1 MEIKLRLED
10 ALKAYHALGPIIDN
24 TELKID
30 VLLKFRLLGL
40 KTALSSVVWN
50 FEIVKNEKI
59 IEYGKENKEGI
70 YQISPSDKAA
80 FTQYKEALQGTL
92 DSTVTVITE
101 KIKLGEIFNKGITS
115 EYLEALF
122 PFIGE

>member
-10 ALKAYHALGPIIDN
+10 ALAAHKVLGTIIDN

-30 VLLKFRLLGL
+30 VLLKFRLLSL
-40 KTALSSVVWN
+40 KTYISPIVSN

-59 IEYGKENKEGI
+59 IEYGKENKDGI
-70 YQISPSDKAA
+70 FQILHSDKTAVNKYTKA
-80 FTQYKEALQGTL
+80 LKETM
-92 DSTVTVITE
+92 DSTVTVVTE
-101 KIKLGEIFNKGITS
+101 KIKPGEIFNKGITS
-115 EYLEALF
+115 DYLEVLL

>member
-10 ALKAYHALGPIIDN
+10 ALAAHKVLGTIIDN

-30 VLLKFRLLGL
+30 VLLKFRLLSL
-40 KTALSSVVWN
+40 KTYISPIVSN

-59 IEYGKENKEGI
+59 IEYGKENKDGI
-70 YQISPSDKAA
+70 FQILPSDKTAVNKYTKA
-80 FTQYKEALQGTL
+80 LKETM
-92 DSTVTVITE
+92 DSTVTVVTE
-101 KIKLGEIFNKGITS
+101 KIKPGEIFNKGINS
-115 EYLEALF
+115 DYLEVLL

>member
-10 ALKAYHALGPIIDN
+10 ALAAHKVLGTIIDN

-30 VLLKFRLLGL
+30 VLLKFRLLSL
-40 KTALSSVVWN
+40 KTYISPIVSN

-59 IEYGKENKEGI
+59 IEYGKKNKDGSF
-70 YQISPSDKAA
+70 QILPSDKTAVNKYTKA
-80 FTQYKEALQGTL
+80 LKETMN
-92 DSTVTVITE
+92 STVTVVTE
-101 KIKLGEIFNKGITS
+101 KIKPGEIFNKGITS
-115 EYLEALF
+115 DYLEVLL

>member
-10 ALKAYHALGPIIDN
+10 ALSAHKVLGTIIDN

-30 VLLKFRLLGL
+30 VLLKFRLLSL
-40 KTALSSVVWN
+40 KTYISPIVSN

-59 IEYGKENKEGI
+59 IEYGKENKDGI
-70 YQISPSDKAA
+70 FQILPSDKTAVNKYTKA
-80 FTQYKEALQGTL
+80 LKETM
-92 DSTVTVITE
+92 DSTVTVVTE
-101 KIKLGEIFNKGITS
+101 KIKPGEIFNKGITS
-115 EYLEALF
+115 DYLEVLL

>member
-10 ALKAYHALGPIIDN
+10 ALAAHKVLGTIIDN

-30 VLLKFRLLGL
+30 VLLKFRLLSL
-40 KTALSSVVWN
+40 KTYISPIVSN

-59 IEYGKENKEGI
+59 IEYGKKNKDGSF
-70 YQISPSDKAA
+70 QILPSDKIAVNKYTKA
-80 FTQYKEALQGTL
+80 LKETMN
-92 DSTVTVITE
+92 STVTVVTE
-101 KIKLGEIFNKGITS
+101 KIKPGEIFNKGITS
-115 EYLEALF
+115 DYLEVLL

>member
-10 ALKAYHALGPIIDN
+10 ALAAHKVLGTIIDN

-30 VLLKFRLLGL
+30 VLLKFRLLSL
-40 KTALSSVVWN
+40 KTYISPIVSN

-59 IEYGKENKEGI
+59 IEYGKENKDGSF
-70 YQISPSDKAA
+70 QILPSDKTAVNKYTKA
-80 FTQYKEALQGTL
+80 LKETM
-92 DSTVTVITE
+92 DSTVTVVTE
-101 KIKLGEIFNKGITS
+101 KIKPGEIFNKGITS
-115 EYLEALF
+115 DYLEVLL

>member
-10 ALKAYHALGPIIDN
+10 ALAAHKVLGTIIDN

-40 KTALSSVVWN
+40 KTALSPTVSN
-50 FEIVKNEKI
+50 FEIVKNDKI
-59 IEYGKENKEGI
+59 IEYGKKNKDGN
-70 YQISPSDKAA
+70 YQIQSSDKTAIDK
-80 FTQYKEALQGTL
+80 FTKDLKGTMN
-92 DSTVTVITE
+92 STVTVITE
-101 KIKLGEIFNKGITS
+101 KIKPGEIFNKGITS
-115 EYLEALF
+115 EYLEVLF